1 MSLGQKMFLV
11 LEKEALC
18 VPARD
23 NIQGNDNDN
32 DDNNNDNNNNNS
44 NDDDDK
50 YMMMIKVVGE
60 DQVKILPKSPMG
72 ERSLV
77 PQVPSDKY

>member
-1 MSLGQKMFLV
+1 MIYSYARVKHVKYQKKKMT
-11 LEKEALC
+11 
-18 VPARD
+18 
-23 NIQGNDNDN
+23 III
-32 DDNNNDNNNNNS
+32 
-44 NDDDDK
+44 
-50 YMMMIKVVGE
+50 MMMMMMTMIKVVGE

>member
-1 MSLGQKMFLV
+1 MTIIVIMMK
-11 LEKEALC
+11 
-18 VPARD
+18 
-23 NIQGNDNDN
+23 
-32 DDNNNDNNNNNS
+32 
-44 NDDDDK
+44 
-50 YMMMIKVVGE
+50 MMIKVVGE

>member
-32 DDNNNDNNNNNS
+32 DDNNNDDNNNDN
-44 NDDDDK
+44 NDD
-50 YMMMIKVVGE
+50 E
-60 DQVKILPKSPMG
+60 
-72 ERSLV
+72 
-77 PQVPSDKY
+77 SDVMLCSAG